1 MILEMRKKGQIVR
14 EEGIGLGWL
23 VMGRILKERNQS
35 QLYKVLSLVL
45 ENGRVSDRN
54 VKVREQPLW
63 GQSIYIWGAVLFS
76 P

>member
-63 GQSIYIWGAVLFS
+63 GQSIYI
-76 P
+76 